1 MDPAASSWTTAL
13 LALYYLILG
22 VLALFGLHRLR
33 LVWIWWRTRD
43 EEPPAPPAPSAWPR
57 VTVQL
62 PLYNE
67 LYVAERLIEA
77 VCRLDYPR
85 DRLEIQVLDDSTDET
100 RDVVAR
106 AVARFRAEGLDV
118 HHLHRE
124 ERTGYKAGAL
134 AAGLERA
141 TGELVAI
148 FDADFV
154 PAPDFLRRTVPFF
167 ADPHRGPGLGMV
179 QARWAH
185 LNRSY
190 SLLTRIQALLLDGH
204 FRIEHAA
211 RNRGG
216 CFFNFNGTAG
226 VWRRRAIED
235 AGGWAADTLTEDLDL
250 SYRAQLAGWRFLY
263 LPDLGVPSELP
274 VDANGFKSQ
283 QHRWAR
289 GSVQTGRKLLPRILR
304 APVAPR
310 VKLEALVHLTNNLAY
325 PLMVVLS
332 LLVFPA
338 MVLRRGGGL
347 GEVLLVDL
355 PLFLGATVSVLV
367 FYAASQVAGGGR
379 WRRELRFLPALLGLG
394 IGLSVS
400 NARAVLGGLVRRG
413 GAFVRTPKYRIEDR
427 PGIREGLDWRRLRY
441 RAGRSSTVV
450 LEGLLALYFA
460 GVFVLAIQWGMWL
473 SLPFLALFLHGY
485 GAMFA
490 LTLAGAFGDGV
501 RAVAANGRR
510 GMRPLPGRRSR
521 APAGE

>member
-33 LVWIWWRTRD
+33 LVWIWWRTRN

-100 RDVVAR
+100 REVVAR
-106 AVARFRAEGLDV
+106 IVERFRAEGLDV
-118 HHLHRE
+118 RQLHRR
-124 ERTGYKAGAL
+124 ERSGYKAGAL

-141 TGELVAI
+141 SGELLAI

-154 PAPDFLRRTVPFF
+154 PSPDFLRRTVPWF
-167 ADPHRGPGLGMV
+167 ADPGLGMV

-185 LNRSY
+185 LNRGY

-211 RNRGG
+211 RHRGG

-226 VWRRRAIED
+226 IWRRRAIED

-304 APVAPR
+304 APVPAR
-310 VKLEALVHLTNNLAY
+310 VKLEAFVHLTNNLAY
-325 PLMVVLS
+325 PLMVLLS

-367 FYAASQVAGGGR
+367 FYAASQVAGGAGG
-379 WRRELRFLPALLGLG
+379 RRELRFLPALMGLG

-427 PGIREGLDWRRLRY
+427 PGSRRRLDWRRLRY
-441 RAGRSSTVV
+441 RAGRSSTVF
-450 LEGLLALYFA
+450 LEGLLALYFLV
-460 GVFVLAIQWGMWL
+460 VFALAVHWGMWL

-485 GAMFA
+485 GAIFG
-490 LTLAGAFGDGV
+490 LSLAGSLGGRPGPAAASGHR
-501 RAVAANGRR
+501 RAG
-510 GMRPLPGRRSR
+510 PLPG
-521 APAGE
+521 